1 MRRIFHLIAL
11 VLLAAVMLSCGKGS
25 GRGADVQLSSAM
37 DSLSYSVGVSIAQEY
52 RNNRM
57 MPHLADSV
65 NIDQFL
71 SGIDEGTTITTDQQQ
86 LARYAGILSMFQLDE
101 GIKGINRLFFG
112 SADVNGVKLKAAAD
126 AFLKALEGQDM
137 GLTISEAQAFLQDF
151 NRSADVSKLATSI
164 GVTLADAVLNQ
175 NVLGKTFGLTVD
187 YNEPYKAGVEEALRA
202 ESNPQEYARLAGIV
216 VGRFVAVQRIPA
228 YNQRF
233 FGDTADKHIDEALA
247 LKAFKH
253 SVGAAQPLMDVNQ
266 ASAFQAE
273 MAQQI
278 QADRYVDNK
287 TTGEQFLAVNR
298 NKEGVRTTASG
309 LQYKVLRQGEGAI
322 PTANDVVLVNYEGRL
337 IDGTVFDASDD
348 PEHPMELPLNELID
362 GWNEALQL
370 MPVGSE
376 WEIYIP
382 QQLAYGNQQV
392 GEEIKPFSTLIYK
405 VTLREIKK

>member
-25 GRGADVQLSSAM
+25 GRGTDVQLSSAM

-175 NVLGKTFGLTVD
+175 DVLGKTFGLTV
-187 YNEPYKAGVEEALRA
+187 EYK
-202 ESNPQEYARLAGIV
+202 S
-216 VGRFVAVQRIPA
+216 
-228 YNQRF
+228 
-233 FGDTADKHIDEALA
+233 K
-247 LKAFKH
+247 
-253 SVGAAQPLMDVNQ
+253 
-266 ASAFQAE
+266 
-273 MAQQI
+273 
-278 QADRYVDNK
+278 
-287 TTGEQFLAVNR
+287 
-298 NKEGVRTTASG
+298 
-309 LQYKVLRQGEGAI
+309 YK
-322 PTANDVVLVNYEGRL
+322 
-337 IDGTVFDASDD
+337 
-348 PEHPMELPLNELID
+348 
-362 GWNEALQL
+362 
-370 MPVGSE
+370 PVS
-376 WEIYIP
+376 
-382 QQLAYGNQQV
+382 
-392 GEEIKPFSTLIYK
+392 
-405 VTLREIKK
+405 